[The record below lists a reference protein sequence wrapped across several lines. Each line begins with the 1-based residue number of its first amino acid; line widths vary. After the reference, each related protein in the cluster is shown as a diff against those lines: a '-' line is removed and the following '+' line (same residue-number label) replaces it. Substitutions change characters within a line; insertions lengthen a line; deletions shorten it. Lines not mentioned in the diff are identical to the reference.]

1 MCPSTAIFRMRT
13 YLIPTDFSS
22 SSVAAIHYAAR
33 LSTQTGVTKLILLH
47 AYPISIFESVLPS
60 TEFMQMMPQDIE
72 ENVRLKMLELQDIKS
87 EISGIVKEGVEIE
100 IRLIRLPLLRAILE
114 VQENTHIDLLVLC
127 SKSSSKEDTQVG
139 RNIIEIS
146 KISPAPVLVVP
157 AKAVAVPLKKLV
169 LACDFR
175 KVTEVI
181 PQEKLKKVWDMLQ
194 AELLVVNVDQKGLHQ
209 NKNPKMLAEE
219 SALYEML
226 EPYQPQYFSINHA
239 DTIQGIVDFAKEN
252 KAQMIIVL
260 PRKYNFFESLMHSSI
275 SNELTIR
282 SSLPVLLL
290 K

>member
-1 MCPSTAIFRMRT
+1 MRT

-22 SSVAAIHYAAR
+22 SSVAAIHYAAH

-47 AYPISIFESVLPS
+47 AYHIATFESVLPS
-60 TEFMQMMPQDIE
+60 TEFVQMMPQDIE
-72 ENVRLKMLELQDIKS
+72 ENSRLKMLELQDIKS

-100 IRLIRLPLLRAILE
+100 ISLIRLPLLRAILE
-114 VQENTHIDLLVLC
+114 IQEHTLIDLLILC
-127 SKSSSKEDTQVG
+127 SKGNSKEDTQVG

-157 AKAVAVPLKKLV
+157 AKAVAEPLQKLV

-175 KVTEVI
+175 KVNEVI
-181 PQEKLKKVWDMLQ
+181 PQEKLKKIWDMLQ
-194 AELLVVNVDQKGLHQ
+194 AELLVVDVDQKGLHQ
-209 NKNPKMLAEE
+209 NKDPKTLAEE
-219 SALYEML
+219 SALHAML
-226 EPYQPQYFSINHA
+226 EPYDPEYFFINHA
-239 DTIQGIVDFAKEN
+239 DIIQGIIDFAKDN
-252 KAQMIIVL
+252 QAQMIIVL
-260 PRKYNFFESLMHSSI
+260 PRKYNFFESFMQSSI